1 MTTTQA
7 ALERALQSLAP
18 VHMELLNESHMHAV
32 PPGSESHF
40 KLVIVSQ
47 EFEGLNAVK
56 RHQAVY
62 RTLGDLMQQIHAL
75 ALHTYSPAEWQARA
89 PPDSLACRAAARPT
103 SLPGPAYLAA
113 GYFLLESPP
122 RSAALF
128 RYALRGRSLNN
139 EVCMSIVVALAVVT
153 LEDFQSCASHCS
165 IP

>member
-75 ALHTYSPAEWQARA
+75 ALHTDTPEWQARSA
-89 PPDSLACRAAARPT
+89 APDSPACMGGSKA
-103 SLPGPAYLAA
+103 
-113 GYFLLESPP
+113 
-122 RSAALF
+122 
-128 RYALRGRSLNN
+128 
-139 EVCMSIVVALAVVT
+139 
-153 LEDFQSCASHCS
+153 DH
-165 IP
+165 